1 MTETRHPPAPAR
13 PTRPPAL
20 LLGGAA
26 LLALFSASCCVLPIG
41 LSIIGLGGAWLTLLG
56 PFVAWR
62 VPILLVLAALLAWA
76 WFALLRPGACQ
87 TRRRRDL
94 TFATAATVAFLIAAS
109 APLWQARAE
118 AAMWSLWQAL
128 R

>member
-1 MTETRHPPAPAR
+1 MTEVRED
-13 PTRPPAL
+13 PTADSATSPPAL

-62 VPILLVLAALLAWA
+62 LPILVVLAGLLAWA
-76 WFALLRPGACQ
+76 WFAILRRRACK
-87 TRRRRDL
+87 TRRRRDASL
-94 TFATAATVAFLIAAS
+94 AALATAAFLIAAS
-109 APLWQARAE
+109 APLWEAQAE
-118 AAMWSLWQAL
+118 AVMWSLWQAL

>member
-1 MTETRHPPAPAR
+1 MQED
-13 PTRPPAL
+13 PTADSVTKPPAL

-41 LSIIGLGGAWLTLLG
+41 LSIIGLGGAWLTQLG

-62 VPILLVLAALLAWA
+62 VPILLVLGALLAWA
-76 WFALLRPGACQ
+76 WFAILRPRACK
-87 TRRRRDL
+87 TRRRRGAIL
-94 TFATAATVAFLIAAS
+94 AALATAAFLIAAS
-109 APLWQARAE
+109 APLWEAQAE
-118 AAMWSLWQAL
+118 AAMWSLWQDL